1 MKETKGK
8 IVIAIILTV
17 VMLIASVKSSM
28 AYADNL
34 NMDEDRVII
43 MPSFIWNGTG
53 TITISSSVK
62 DYKLYYQSVDMSDEQ
77 YETCV
82 NLKEKYKLED
92 LENELDEAEKKYN
105 NATTPEDK
113 KTYGEKYND
122 LVEKYNS
129 KITEYKYNLQAIL
142 TDLVYAR
149 ILSPSSKLAS
159 YDYCQ
164 TLLEPPK
171 YSLQDVYRS
180 LSVIAEESDFIQSEL
195 YKNSNFLYP
204 RNNRILYYDCTNYY
218 FEIEEE
224 SDSKRYGKSKENR
237 PNPIVTMGLFMDAD
251 GIPLAF
257 DVYPGN
263 QNEQTTLKPLES
275 KILQDFNC
283 SEFIYCSDSGLGSAA
298 NRRFNS
304 LGNRAYIIT
313 HSLKKMKKEDR
324 EIALNPTQFR
334 KVGSTKF
341 IDLRTLDETDEEV
354 YNTVYYKEVPVVTGN
369 MDETLIV
376 TYSPKYKAY
385 QRRIR
390 DRQIEHAE
398 KIINT
403 PGRKR
408 KGKNQND
415 PMRFVKK
422 TSVTPDGEIA
432 NKQVYNI
439 DEEQIQKEEMY
450 DGFYAVITN
459 LEGDV
464 SEIIRIN
471 KQRWEIEENFRIMKT
486 EFEAR
491 PVYVRREERIKAHFM
506 TCYISLLLYR
516 LLEKKLGDAYT
527 VSQILGTLRSMQM
540 TLLNTASGYIPSYTR
555 TELTDSLHKTFG
567 FRTDY
572 EFITKASM
580 RTIIKETKQIKSKKS

>member
-1 MKETKGK
+1 MIFTTYS
-8 IVIAIILTV
+8 LT
-17 VMLIASVKSSM
+17 
-28 AYADNL
+28 N
-34 NMDEDRVII
+34 
-43 MPSFIWNGTG
+43 
-53 TITISSSVK
+53 
-62 DYKLYYQSVDMSDEQ
+62 Q
-77 YETCV
+77 
-82 NLKEKYKLED
+82 
-92 LENELDEAEKKYN
+92 
-105 NATTPEDK
+105 
-113 KTYGEKYND
+113 
-122 LVEKYNS
+122 
-129 KITEYKYNLQAIL
+129 
-142 TDLVYAR
+142 
-149 ILSPSSKLAS
+149 
-159 YDYCQ
+159 YDYVNNQ
-164 TLLEPPK
+164 KEFLNL
-171 YSLQDVYRS
+171 V
-180 LSVIAEESDFIQSEL
+180 
-195 YKNSNFLYP
+195 NFH
-204 RNNRILYYDCTNYY
+204 T
-218 FEIEEE
+218 IEEE

-257 DVYPGN
+257 DIFPGN

-334 KVGSTKF
+334 KVGSPKF

-354 YNTVYYKEVPVVTGN
+354 YNTIYYKEVPVVTGN

-390 DRQIEHAE
+390 ARQIERAE
-398 KIINT
+398 KIIST

-432 NKQVYNI
+432 DKQVYDI

-464 SEIIRIN
+464 
-471 KQRWEIEENFRIMKT
+471 
-486 EFEAR
+486 
-491 PVYVRREERIKAHFM
+491 M

-527 VSQILGTLRSMQM
+527 ASQILGTLRSMQM

-572 EFITKASM
+572 EFITKSSM
-580 RTIIKETKQIKSKKS
+580 RTIIKETKQIKSKES

>member
-1 MKETKGK
+1 MYVSITGNKDNQDVYIKYSYRKENGKTSSRIYKKLGKLNDLLEQFSGNREELMAWAKEQAAMETELYKQKNGK
-8 IVIAIILTV
+8 IAVTFSQAATIP
-17 VMLIASVKSSM
+17 
-28 AYADNL
+28 L
-34 NMDEDRVII
+34 NEQRSFNVGYLFLQDLCTQLRLDKICRSIKDRHK
-43 MPSFIWNGTG
+43 F
-53 TITISSSVK
+53 
-62 DYKLYYQSVDMSDEQ
+62 
-77 YETCV
+77 
-82 NLKEKYKLED
+82 KYD
-92 LENELDEAEKKYN
+92 LN
-105 NATTPEDK
+105 
-113 KTYGEKYND
+113 
-122 LVEKYNS
+122 
-129 KITEYKYNLQAIL
+129 AIL
-142 TDLVYAR
+142 TDLIFAR

-159 YDYCQ
+159 YEYCQ
-164 TLLEPPK
+164 SLLEPPK
-171 YSLQDVYRS
+171 YSLQDIYRS

-195 YKNSNFLYP
+195 YKNSNFIHP

-224 SDSKRYGKSKENR
+224 SGSKCYGKSKENR
-237 PNPIVTMGLFMDAD
+237 PNPIVTMGLFMDTD
-251 GIPLAF
+251 GLPLAF
-257 DVYPGN
+257 DIFPGN
-263 QNEQTTLKPLES
+263 QNEQTTLKPLEA

-283 SEFIYCSDSGLGSAA
+283 SDFIYCSDSGLGSTS

-304 LGNRAYIIT
+304 LGNRSYIIT

-334 KVGSTKF
+334 KIGSNKF
-341 IDLRTLDETDEEV
+341 LDLRTLDESDEEV
-354 YNTVYYKEVPVVTGN
+354 YNTIYYKEVPVVTGN

-385 QRRIR
+385 QRKIR
-390 DRQIEHAE
+390 NRQIERAE
-398 KIINT
+398 KILVT
-403 PGRKR
+403 PGHKR

-415 PMRFVKK
+415 PMRFIKK
-422 TSVTPDGEIA
+422 TPITPDGEIA
-432 NKQVYNI
+432 EKQIYDL

-471 KQRWEIEENFRIMKT
+471 KQRWEIEENFRILKT

-491 PVYVRREERIKAHFM
+491 PVYVRKDDRIKAHFM

-516 LLEKKLGDAYT
+516 LLEKKLGTIYT
-527 VSQILGTLRSMQM
+527 SNQILGTLRSMQM

-555 TELTDSLHKTFG
+555 TELTDALHKTFG

-580 RTIIKETKQIKSKKS
+580 RTIIKETKQIKSKEL